1 MKKLISFITAAAL
14 VSCSGAVLFAGA
26 AEQDTKVLVTISD
39 GKGGAPVLVQKE
51 VKVTD
56 IDSDG
61 KLTVNDALYIAHEE
75 NFTGGAAAGFSS
87 SEKAGYTGLSLNKLW
102 GIENG
107 GSYGFYVDNIA
118 SMSLSDEVKD
128 GSSVYA
134 FVYSD
139 TTGYSDSYSW
149 FNVNTADAK
158 QGDELDLTLSRQ
170 AYDANWT
177 PITLPVEGAVI
188 TVNGKATEFKTD
200 ANGKVKVKLDEA
212 GEDILI
218 SAASDSVILVPP
230 VLVADVAAN
239 AEVTTTAAET
249 TAETTSSEVVSTSQ
263 TTVVVSKVVVHLYEY
278 FGEDTTT
285 SATQVS
291 QVSSSPATGDSR
303 GVGMSVF
310 FLTMAGCAAYALKNK
325 NEK

>member
-1 MKKLISFITAAAL
+1 MKKVISFIAAAAL
-14 VSCSGAVLFAGA
+14 VSCSSTVLFAGA
-26 AEQDTKVLVTISD
+26 ADQDTNVLVTISD
-39 GKGGAPVLVQKE
+39 GKGGAPILVQKE

-61 KLTVNDALYIAHEE
+61 KLTINDALYIAHEE
-75 NFTGGAAAGFSS
+75 NFTGGAAAGFNS

-107 GSYGFYVDNIA
+107 GSYGYYVDNSA

-128 GSSVYA
+128 GNSIYA

-139 TTGYSDSYSW
+139 TTGFSDSYSW
-149 FNVNTADAK
+149 FDKNTADAK
-158 QGDELDLTLSRQ
+158 QGDEIELTLSHIK
-170 AYDANWT
+170 YDANWT
-177 PITLPVEGAVI
+177 PLTVPVEGAVI

-200 ANGKVKVKLDEA
+200 TNGKVKVKLEES

-218 SAASDSVILVPP
+218 SASSDSLTLVPP

-249 TAETTSSEVVSTSQ
+249 TATETTTSETTAETTAAETTTASET
-263 TTVVVSKVVVHLYEY
+263 TTV
-278 FGEDTTT
+278 TT

-291 QVSSSPATGDSR
+291 VSAVSNSPATGDSR
-303 GVGMSVF
+303 GIGMSVF

>member
-1 MKKLISFITAAAL
+1 MKKVISIIAAAAL
-14 VSCSGAVLFAGA
+14 VSCSSAVICAGA
-26 AEQDTKVLVTISD
+26 AEQDTKVLVTVSD
-39 GKGGAPVLVQKE
+39 GKSASPVLIQKE
-51 VKVTD
+51 VNVTD

-61 KLTVNDALYIAHEE
+61 KLTINDALYIAHED

-107 GSYGFYVDNIA
+107 GSYGFYVDNTYA
-118 SMSLSDEVKD
+118 MSLSDEVKD

-188 TVNGKATEFKTD
+188 TINGKATEFKTD

-218 SAASDSVILVPP
+218 SASSENLTLVPP

-239 AEVTTTAAET
+239 AEVTASVSET
-249 TAETTSSEVVSTSQ
+249 TAETTTESTTSA
-263 TTVVVSKVVVHLYEY
+263 TTASVSKIAVVLHEN
-278 FGEDTTT
+278 FREDTTT
-285 SATQVS
+285 SAPKVS
-291 QVSSSPATGDSR
+291 AVSGSPATGDKGSSTA
-303 GVGMSVF
+303 VIAF
-310 FLTMAGCAAYALKNK
+310 IAAGCTAFALRRK

>member
-1 MKKLISFITAAAL
+1 MKKVISIIAAAAL
-14 VSCSGAVLFAGA
+14 VSCSSAVICASA
-26 AEQDTKVLVTISD
+26 AEQDTNVLVTISD

-107 GSYGFYVDNIA
+107 GSYGFYVDNTYA
-118 SMSLSDEVKD
+118 MSLSDEVKD

-177 PITLPVEGAVI
+177 PITVPVDGAVI
-188 TVNGKATEFKTD
+188 TINGKATEFKTD

-239 AEVTTTAAET
+239 AEVTASVSETAAET
-249 TAETTSSEVVSTSQ
+249 TTESITSATTASVIKIAVVL
-263 TTVVVSKVVVHLYEY
+263 HEN

-285 SATQVS
+285 SAPKVS
-291 QVSSSPATGDSR
+291 AVSGSPATGDKGSSTA
-303 GVGMSVF
+303 VIAF
-310 FLTMAGCAAYALKNK
+310 IAAGCTAFALRRK

>member
-1 MKKLISFITAAAL
+1 MKKVISFIAAAAL
-14 VSCSGAVLFAGA
+14 VSCSSAVICAGA
-26 AEQDTKVLVTISD
+26 AEQDTNVLVTISD
-39 GKGGAPVLVQKE
+39 GKSSSPVLVQKE

-107 GSYGFYVDNIA
+107 GSYGFYVDNTYA
-118 SMSLSDEVKD
+118 MSLSDEVKD

-177 PITLPVEGAVI
+177 PITVPVDGAVI
-188 TVNGKATEFKTD
+188 TINGKATEFKTD
-200 ANGKVKVKLDEA
+200 ANGKVKIKLDEA

-218 SAASDSVILVPP
+218 SASSENLTLVPP

-239 AEVTTTAAET
+239 AEVTASVSETASETTTESTTSATTA
-249 TAETTSSEVVSTSQ
+249 S
-263 TTVVVSKVVVHLYEY
+263 VSKIAVVLHEN
-278 FGEDTTT
+278 FGKDTTT
-285 SATQVS
+285 SAPKVS
-291 QVSSSPATGDSR
+291 AVSGSPATGDKGSSTA
-303 GVGMSVF
+303 VIAF
-310 FLTMAGCAAYALKNK
+310 IAAGCTAFALRRK

>member
-51 VKVTD
+51 VSVTD
-56 IDSDG
+56 IDNDG
-61 KLTVNDALYIAHEE
+61 KLTINDALYIAHED
-75 NFTGGAAAGFSS
+75 NFTGGAAAGFRS
-87 SEKAGYTGLSLNKLW
+87 SENTGGYSGIRLDKLW

-107 GSYGFYVDNIA
+107 GNYGIYVDNTA
-118 SMSLSDEVKD
+118 SMSLADEVKD
-128 GSSVYA
+128 GNSIYT

-139 TTGYSDSYSW
+139 TTGFSDAYSW
-149 FNVNTADAK
+149 FDRNTADAK
-158 QGDELDLTLSRQ
+158 QGDEIELTLSRQ

-177 PITLPVEGAVI
+177 PLTRPVEGAVI
-188 TVNGKATEFKTD
+188 TINGKATEFKTD
-200 ANGKVKVKLDEA
+200 KDGKVKIKLDEA

-218 SAASDSVILVPP
+218 SASSENLTLVPP

-239 AEVTTTAAET
+239 AEVTASVSETAAET
-249 TAETTSSEVVSTSQ
+249 TTESTTSA
-263 TTVVVSKVVVHLYEY
+263 TTASVSKIAVVLHEN

-285 SATQVS
+285 SAPKVS
-291 QVSSSPATGDSR
+291 AVSGSPATGDKGSSTA
-303 GVGMSVF
+303 VIAF
-310 FLTMAGCAAYALKNK
+310 IAAGCTAFALRRK

>member
-1 MKKLISFITAAAL
+1 MKKVISIIAAAAL
-14 VSCSGAVLFAGA
+14 VSCSSAVICAGA
-26 AEQDTKVLVTISD
+26 AEQDTNVLVTISD

-107 GSYGFYVDNIA
+107 GSYGFYVDNTYA
-118 SMSLSDEVKD
+118 MSLSDEVKD

-188 TVNGKATEFKTD
+188 TINGKATEFKTD

-239 AEVTTTAAET
+239 AEVTTTV
-249 TAETTSSEVVSTSQ
+249 AETTSTEAVSTSQ
-263 TTVVVSKVVVHLYEY
+263 TTVVISKVAVQLYEY
-278 FGEDTTT
+278 YGEDTTT

-303 GVGMSVF
+303 GVGMTVF
-310 FLTMAGCAAYALKNK
+310 FLTMAGCAALTLGKK

>member
-1 MKKLISFITAAAL
+1 MKKVISFIAAAAL
-14 VSCSGAVLFAGA
+14 VSCSSAVICANA
-26 AEQDTKVLVTISD
+26 AEQDTNVLVTISD

-61 KLTVNDALYIAHEE
+61 KLTINDALYIAHEE

-87 SEKAGYTGLSLNKLW
+87 SEKAGYSGLSLNKLW

-107 GSYGFYVDNIA
+107 GSYGYYVDNSA

-128 GSSVYA
+128 GNSIYA

-139 TTGYSDSYSW
+139 TTGFSDSYSW
-149 FNVNTADAK
+149 FDKNTADAK
-158 QGDELDLTLSRQ
+158 QGDEIELTLSHIK
-170 AYDANWT
+170 YDANWT
-177 PITLPVEGAVI
+177 PLTVPVEGAVI
-188 TVNGKATEFKTD
+188 TINGKATEFKTD

-218 SAASDSVILVPP
+218 SAASDNVTLVPP
-230 VLVADVAAN
+230 VLVANVASN

-249 TAETTSSEVVSTSQ
+249 TAAETTSETTAETTTAVTTTEAPAET
-263 TTVVVSKVVVHLYEY
+263 TTV
-278 FGEDTTT
+278 TT

-291 QVSSSPATGDSR
+291 VSAVSTSPATGDSR
-303 GVGMSVF
+303 GVGMTVF
-310 FLTMAGCAAYALKNK
+310 FLTMAGCAALTLGKK